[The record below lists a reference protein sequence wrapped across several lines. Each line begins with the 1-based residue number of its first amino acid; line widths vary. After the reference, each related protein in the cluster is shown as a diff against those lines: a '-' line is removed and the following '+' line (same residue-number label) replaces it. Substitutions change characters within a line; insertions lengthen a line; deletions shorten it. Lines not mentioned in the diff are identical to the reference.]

1 VATVD
6 PDDDS
11 IRRFVALHYRYD
23 PARHERRDVVVAAF
37 DHEHELVAFLAGE
50 SDALKAR
57 QATGDADSHER
68 ITGVVL
74 EPGDHETA
82 QDQRLRR
89 RALDHGVWPHD
100 LDPEAQG

>member
-1 VATVD
+1 MARVN

-57 QATGDADSHER
+57 QAAGDAGDAFVAV
-68 ITGVVL
+68 GVVQ
-74 EPGDHETA
+74 EPGDHEYA

-89 RALDHGVWPHD
+89 RALDHGVRPPD
-100 LDPEAQG
+100 LDPEARG

>member
-1 VATVD
+1 M
-6 PDDDS
+6 
-11 IRRFVALHYRYD
+11 ALHYRYD

-57 QATGDADSHER
+57 QAAGDADSHER
-68 ITGVVL
+68 ITGVVM
-74 EPGDHETA
+74 EAGDHETA

-89 RALDHGVWPHD
+89 RALHHGVSPHD
-100 LDPEAQG
+100 FDPENKG

>member
-1 VATVD
+1 MASVD
-6 PDDDS
+6 PDDDT
-11 IRRFVALHYRYD
+11 ITRYVALHYRYD

-37 DHEHELVAFLAGE
+37 DHEHELVDFLAAE

-57 QATGDADSHER
+57 QGAGDADGHER

-82 QDQRLRR
+82 QDDRLRR
-89 RALDHGVWPHD
+89 RALDHGVGSPGHPD
-100 LDPEAQG
+100 AGS

>member
-1 VATVD
+1 MASVD
-6 PDDDS
+6 PEDDT

-37 DHEHELVAFLAGE
+37 EKEHELVAFLSTESAG
-50 SDALKAR
+50 LQAR
-57 QATGDADSHER
+57 QAAGDADGHER

-74 EPGDHETA
+74 ESGDHESA

-89 RALDHGVWPHD
+89 RAVQHGVWPTDH
-100 LDPEAQG
+100 DPETTA